1 MSQKLG
7 CLGTI
12 ILSAVV
18 LACIGK
24 IMGLSD
30 STGYHPSDDDSYSS
44 DSVFMG
50 STYNSSD
57 YISSKDQEVSLPFTA
72 ETSEP
77 EMSKS
82 DFIKSCKSYSDS
94 DFQSQGDKAVGEHV
108 KVKLMVGD
116 KSGMMQDKDILGNY
130 EKTYWTCNIY
140 NKKYDQYASHPLY
153 FENTGTEISGH
164 TVELYDKLT
173 IYGIVESNDNPITLR
188 NDGSISV
195 PIINVKYIKY
205 EGKFGK

>member
-57 YISSKDQEVSLPFTA
+57 YISSKDQEVSLSSTA

-140 NKKYDQYASHPLY
+140 
-153 FENTGTEISGH
+153 ERIS
-164 TVELYDKLT
+164 
-173 IYGIVESNDNPITLR
+173 
-188 NDGSISV
+188 
-195 PIINVKYIKY
+195 
-205 EGKFGK
+205 